1 MKQKSLNVLFI
12 LVNIGVFIFIL
23 SPIVVLIGASFNE
36 SSFMVF
42 PPTSF
47 TLDWYGVV
55 FRDSAFMEALWVSIQ
70 LGLISSIIALAI
82 GTIAS
87 YGIERLQ
94 TKWRN
99 FMNAFFNSPLQIPTI
114 VLGIGLLQMF
124 NGLGL
129 VRSFSTLLLG
139 HIILC
144 LPYVI
149 RTVGASLFRFDR
161 SVEEA
166 GLTLG
171 APPVK
176 VFLAVT
182 LPMLRPAL
190 LASIIFCFVVSFGN
204 LAISMFLTSSR
215 LTTLPIQMFGYVQYS
230 PDPRIA
236 ALSVI
241 IVVVT
246 VFIMYV
252 FEKILGLDRMF

>member
-1 MKQKSLNVLFI
+1 
-12 LVNIGVFIFIL
+12 
-23 SPIVVLIGASFNE
+23 VVLIGASFNE

>member
-1 MKQKSLNVLFI
+1 MLQKSLNKLLI
-12 LVNIGVFIFIL
+12 MVNILVFIFIL
-23 SPIVVLIGASFNE
+23 APIVVLIGASFNE
-36 SSFMVF
+36 GSFMMF
-42 PPTSF
+42 PPESF
-47 TLDWYGVV
+47 TFHWYGVI
-55 FRDSAFMEALWVSIQ
+55 FRDAAFMGALMTSIQ
-70 LGLISSIIALAI
+70 LGLISSIIALSI
-82 GTIAS
+82 GTVAS
-87 YGIERLQ
+87 YGIERL
-94 TKWRN
+94 TERWRN
-99 FMNAFFNSPLQIPTI
+99 MMNAFFNSPLQIPTI

-161 SVEEA
+161 SIEEA

-171 APPVK
+171 ASPAR
-176 VFLAVT
+176 VFLVVT

-204 LAISMFLTSSR
+204 LAISMFLTSST

-252 FEKILGLDRMF
+252 FEKLLGLDRMF